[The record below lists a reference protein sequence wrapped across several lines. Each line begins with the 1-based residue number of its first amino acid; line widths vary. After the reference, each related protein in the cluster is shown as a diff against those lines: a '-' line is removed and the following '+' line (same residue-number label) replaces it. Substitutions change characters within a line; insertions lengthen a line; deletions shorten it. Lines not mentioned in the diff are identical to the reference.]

1 MTTSSLEQR
10 SLSEFLQLPETQPA
24 TEFING
30 ELIQKPMPQ
39 GKHSRLQTKLCE
51 NINQRT
57 EAAEI
62 ALTLPELRCTF
73 GDRSILPDV
82 AVFRWERIPFLDDG
96 EVPNSFT
103 TFPDWIIE
111 ILSPG
116 QSQTLVIDKIVF
128 CLERGTELGWLVD
141 AEERAII
148 GYEPNHLPRIYRGS
162 DRWPG
167 LEGID
172 RVFTVDEVF
181 NWLRVG
187 RTGVNQAGVNQD

>member
-24 TEFING
+24 TEFIHG

-51 NINQRT
+51 HINHRT
-57 EAAEI
+57 EAAET
-62 ALTLPELRCTF
+62 ALALPELRCTF
-73 GDRSILPDV
+73 SDRSIVPDV
-82 AVFRWERIPFLDDG
+82 AVFRWARIPFLADG

-128 CLERGTELGWLVD
+128 CLEQGAELGWLID

-148 GYEPNHLPRIYRGS
+148 GYEPNRLPRIYRGS
-162 DRWPG
+162 DRLPVLAG
-167 LEGID
+167 SELE
-172 RVFTVDEVF
+172 FTVDEVF

-187 RTGVNQAGVNQD
+187 RGI